1 MPTSGDYAAI
11 RGATR
16 RGFTFHEELDN
27 IGLIHMNGRVYDPNV
42 GRFLSVDPVMGDLTD
57 TQSIN
62 PYAYVG
68 NRPLSFTDP
77 TGLQAPFGC
86 GVWQLVCDIVWDTAM
101 AYLFREEA
109 SLLTALPGLS
119 GQGPL
124 TPCSIGTMSTACE
137 APQVPCDWGSCAQK
151 VPGVPPHVILSLND
165 PDAPEYPDWYF
176 SVWPGPLGY
185 ESPNH
190 IDVAATLSYFVDRA
204 NALAPSVLAARSL
217 APASTLEGS
226 PAQAQKPT
234 ERSYRPAPNEA
245 LSDIAGFIVPVGP
258 VGDLLANFGPKSW
271 GGYGTNPLTGEE
283 VSPLEQQNALP
294 RLVLSIGGPIGKM
307 VGPTAKV
314 GAKSFEQM
322 NRHLDKLRGARQ
334 MLSDMESRLEN
345 IRGKKAMEALKDAI
359 QDLRDQIKGHEKEIR
374 QKWPELGTDF

>member
-1 MPTSGDYAAI
+1 M
-11 RGATR
+11 
-16 RGFTFHEELDN
+16 
-27 IGLIHMNGRVYDPNV
+27 
-42 GRFLSVDPVMGDLTD
+42 
-57 TQSIN
+57 
-62 PYAYVG
+62 
-68 NRPLSFTDP
+68 
-77 TGLQAPFGC
+77 
-86 GVWQLVCDIVWDTAM
+86 
-101 AYLFREEA
+101 
-109 SLLTALPGLS
+109 
-119 GQGPL
+119 
-124 TPCSIGTMSTACE
+124 
-137 APQVPCDWGSCAQK
+137 
-151 VPGVPPHVILSLND
+151 
-165 PDAPEYPDWYF
+165 
-176 SVWPGPLGY
+176 
-185 ESPNH
+185 
-190 IDVAATLSYFVDRA
+190 
-204 NALAPSVLAARSL
+204 
-217 APASTLEGS
+217 
-226 PAQAQKPT
+226 
-234 ERSYRPAPNEA
+234 
-245 LSDIAGFIVPVGP
+245 PVGP